1 MSEIRA
7 LTADDIPSVARLFQR
22 TFRKSDT
29 PAAGLEAHLA
39 EIFLHHP
46 WQDPDIVSRVYVGQ
60 NGVSGFIGALPARM
74 EFEGRRVRAAI
85 AGSLMVDAPASD
97 PMAGARLVRT
107 FANGPQDISITET
120 ANDLSR
126 GLWDQLRAAVVP
138 AGSLDW
144 LLPFRSAAFAAALAA
159 ELKPWLRPLGL
170 PARVL
175 DPPLRALL
183 GGSARPEKNA
193 RQSATARAPAS
204 DEAFAETLI
213 ALADSVAL
221 RPSWTA
227 DIVAWLLRHAERKD
241 RYGHRLC
248 RIVTD
253 ARGTTIGAYICYT
266 RPGGIA
272 RVLNVLARPG
282 SELAVVACLIRQSK
296 TDGLAGIRGRSDPR
310 LIDALVRHDAIFVH
324 RASLIVHSRDAQLL
338 HAAQKGDAL
347 LTGIA
352 GETWSRLIGDSV
364 TES

>member
-7 LTADDIPSVARLFQR
+7 LTADDLPSVARLFQK
-22 TFRKSDT
+22 TFRKSGT
-29 PAAGLEAHLA
+29 PAPALEAHLA
-39 EIFLHHP
+39 EIFLNHP
-46 WQDPDIVSRVYVGQ
+46 WQDPDIVSRVYLGR
-60 NGVSGFIGALPARM
+60 NGLTGFIGALPAQM
-74 EFEGRRVRAAI
+74 EFEGRPVRAAI

-97 PMAGARLVRT
+97 PMAGARLVRS

-126 GLWDQLRAAVVP
+126 GLWDPLRALVVP

-159 ELKPWLRPLGL
+159 ELKPWLRPLGF
-170 PARVL
+170 PARLL
-175 DPPLRALL
+175 DPPLRALF
-183 GGSARPEKNA
+183 SRDRSRAQNA
-193 RQSATARAPAS
+193 RQAATALPPAS
-204 DEAFAETLI
+204 DEAFAEALI
-213 ALADSVAL
+213 SLAGSVAL

-227 DIVAWLLRHAERKD
+227 DILAWLLRHSERKD
-241 RYGHRLC
+241 RYGDRFC
-248 RIVTD
+248 RIVAD
-253 ARGTTIGAYICYT
+253 ARGATIGAYICYA

-282 SELAVVACLIRQSK
+282 SELAVVACLIRQAK
-296 TDGLAGIRGRSDPR
+296 ADGLAGIRGRSDPR
-310 LIDALVRHDAIFVH
+310 LLDALVRHDAILVH

-338 HAAQKGDAL
+338 HAAQRGDAL
-347 LTGIA
+347 LMGIA